1 VYVTITRHGRVGYLG
16 RLTLCMAIFL
26 TQKQQNRYNDM
37 ITKCLKQRMRGTHC
51 PVVVVVVVAVVV
63 VVYLCADVC
72 SLLSSALEQQTF
84 LQIKVN
90 HKSLYCILFLYC
102 NIHMKIALK
111 KIKAYNCISMVTQ

>member
-1 VYVTITRHGRVGYLG
+1 
-16 RLTLCMAIFL
+16 M
-26 TQKQQNRYNDM
+26 KM
-37 ITKCLKQRMRGTHC
+37 SGTPHMTWHHFAEDAN
-51 PVVVVVVVAVVV
+51 PQSKSLVVVAVVV

-111 KIKAYNCISMVTQ
+111 K

>member
-1 VYVTITRHGRVGYLG
+1 MYVTITRHGRVGYLG

-26 TQKQQNRYNDM
+26 TQKQQNGYDM

-51 PVVVVVVVAVVV
+51 PVVVVVVAVVVV

-90 HKSLYCILFLYC
+90 QVFVLHTFSILQYPHENC
-102 NIHMKIALK
+102 LK
-111 KIKAYNCISMVTQ
+111 K

>member
-1 VYVTITRHGRVGYLG
+1 
-16 RLTLCMAIFL
+16 MAFFI

-51 PVVVVVVVAVVV
+51 PVVVVVVVVAVVV
-63 VVYLCADVC
+63 VHLCADVC

-90 HKSLYCILFLYC
+90 HMSLYCILFLYC
-102 NIHMKIALK
+102 NIHMKSATKMVL
-111 KIKAYNCISMVTQ
+111 IKQTLCLSKQK